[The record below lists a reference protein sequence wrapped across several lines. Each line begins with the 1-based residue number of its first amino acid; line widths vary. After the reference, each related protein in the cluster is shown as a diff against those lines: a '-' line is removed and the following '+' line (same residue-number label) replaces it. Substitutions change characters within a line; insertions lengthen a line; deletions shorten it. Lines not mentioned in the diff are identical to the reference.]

1 MLWFLSNWFIRP
13 EGAQSGLRC
22 NAQNGYI
29 IKQHNMP
36 DCVIHKKSTSQNAGF
51 AVHFWKSVKKRL
63 VLSRKMHGKV
73 LKTAEILHEKCRP
86 CRVRAERPSA
96 SKRKADQ
103 KSVTDFSGLGIRNK
117 MPRTVSRRKNRGF
130 RRGELLYIFSTV
142 PIPRRE
148 RPRRIVSAVRSQRR
162 SRLRRTASSSAL
174 RTGHFSKKAL

>member
-1 MLWFLSNWFIRP
+1 MLWFLSNWCIRP

-29 IKQHNMP
+29 IKSHNMP
-36 DCVIHKKSTSQNAGF
+36 DYVIYKKTRSQNAGF
-51 AVHFWKSVKKRL
+51 AAHFWKSVKKRL

-117 MPRTVSRRKNRGF
+117 MPRMVSRRKNRGF
-130 RRGELLYIFSTV
+130 PEGESPGSTFGGESSSTSFRRCRSPEGKDPGGSSRRCG
-142 PIPRRE
+142 RRE
-148 RPRRIVSAVRSQRR
+148 GAGSGGPL
-162 SRLRRTASSSAL
+162 RLRL
-174 RTGHFSKKAL
+174 